1 MNEKFDINRLR
12 VAAPC
17 PASWDNMA
25 GDDRTRFC
33 ASCSL
38 HVHNISE
45 MTAPEVQTLIA
56 NSTGR
61 VCGRV
66 YRRADG
72 TVITRDCPVGLAAY
86 RKRISRFAGA
96 TLAAVLGLFSIS
108 YGQTETEKEEGV
120 VLASQL
126 KIKKTLDH
134 SGKSSLAGTVM
145 DEIEAVIPGIELT
158 LVRKADLK
166 IYRTRADEDG
176 EYSFTGLETGTYT
189 LTVEGRGG
197 FLTKKVKDI
206 EIGPIERNELDVTLH
221 AAELGGVIVVGDV
234 VNEIGTIKVDM
245 KLEPLP
251 PEQPK
256 KP

>member
-1 MNEKFDINRLR
+1 MNEKFDINRIR
-12 VAAPC
+12 VATPC
-17 PASWDNMA
+17 PASWENMV
-25 GDDRTRFC
+25 GDERKRFC

-38 HVHNISE
+38 NVYNISK
-45 MTAPEVQTLIA
+45 MTAPEVQALIA

-72 TVITRDCPVGLAAY
+72 TVITRDCPTGLANY

-96 TLAAVLGLFSIS
+96 TLAAVLGLFSIG
-108 YGQTETEKEEGV
+108 YGQEGTETEDGV

-145 DEIEAVIPGIELT
+145 DENEAVIPGMALV

-166 IYRTRADEDG
+166 IYRGGTDENG

-189 LTVEGRGG
+189 LTVEGRSG

-206 EIGPIERNELDVTLH
+206 EIGPVERNDMDVTLF
-221 AAELGGVIVVGDV
+221 AAELGGVIVTGDLV
-234 VNEIGTIKVDM
+234 TEIDPVKTDVQP
-245 KLEPLP
+245 EPRS